1 MDKGNASLK
10 RKHSGHE
17 VTSSLK
23 PKIKK
28 TKISRTSLGYYH
40 DLDPY
45 TLHKTLREAQSDR
58 NRIKE
63 TPPSPAVVKS
73 RSPRVPTF
81 YTYMQDKR
89 KSLSVSAKVKF
100 RSVPQGPHVIPHH
113 GLHLALVIAREEKY
127 YDVFNH
133 LIPNPKDY
141 NKLVDDEIG
150 ANHVK
155 KAERA
160 EIVKSDYQRLYERMF
175 SLRSEVDKYKYDLVD
190 VKYFHTVNR
199 LLHLHPYGTYGY
211 KANGAGKKALQGKGE
226 RNNKPISIDS
236 PPRNS
241 YNNWGAADYY
251 HESLIGTLKSHI
263 GGSYKSLSVLRRSL
277 RVANNSPQKPPDSLR
292 SPLMLNSSRR

>member
-1 MDKGNASLK
+1 MAMSK
-10 RKHSGHE
+10 
-17 VTSSLK
+17 VTPSLK

-45 TLHKTLREAQSDR
+45 TFHKTLRETQFDR

-63 TPPSPAVVKS
+63 IPQSLAVVKS

-113 GLHLALVIAREEKY
+113 GLHRALAIAREKKY

-155 KAERA
+155 KSERA

-175 SLRSEVDKYKYDLVD
+175 SLRSKVDKYKNNLVD
-190 VKYFHTVNR
+190 VKYFHTVNC
-199 LLHLHPYGTYGY
+199 LLNLHPYGTYGY

-241 YNNWGAADYY
+241 YNNWEAAGYY
-251 HESLIGTLKSHI
+251 HESLIGTLESLI
-263 GGSYKSLSVLRRSL
+263 SESYKSQSVPRRSP
-277 RVANNSPQKPPDSLR
+277 RVATKPQKPPDSLR

>member
-1 MDKGNASLK
+1 MSK
-10 RKHSGHE
+10 

-45 TLHKTLREAQSDR
+45 TLHKTLRETQLDR

-63 TPPSPAVVKS
+63 IPPSLAVVKS

-100 RSVPQGPHVIPHH
+100 HSVPQGPHVIPHH
-113 GLHLALVIAREEKY
+113 GLHRALVIARKTKY
-127 YDVFNH
+127 YDVFNS
-133 LIPNPKDY
+133 LIPKPTDY

-150 ANHVK
+150 ANHDK
-155 KAERA
+155 GKRKRA
-160 EIVKSDYQRLYERMF
+160 EIVKSDYQRLYKRMF
-175 SLRSEVDKYKYDLVD
+175 SLRPEVYKNDLVD
-190 VKYFHTVNR
+190 VKYFHNVNR

-226 RNNKPISIDS
+226 SNNKPISIDS

-241 YNNWGAADYY
+241 YNNWDAADDY
-251 HESLIGTLKSHI
+251 HKSLLEKLESLIS
-263 GGSYKSLSVLRRSL
+263 GSYKGPSVPRRSS
-277 RVANNSPQKPPDSLR
+277 RVAMNSPQKPPDSLR
-292 SPLMLNSSRR
+292 SPLMLSSSRRPPA